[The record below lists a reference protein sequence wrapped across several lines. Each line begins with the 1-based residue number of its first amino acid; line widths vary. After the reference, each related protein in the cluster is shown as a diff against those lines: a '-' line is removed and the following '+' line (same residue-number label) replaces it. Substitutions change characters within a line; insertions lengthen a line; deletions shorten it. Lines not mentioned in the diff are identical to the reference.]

1 MFCAK
6 VLNLGSLPVV
16 AARYR
21 EGGLRASG
29 LRPDGPINNR
39 SAGYQPAPHRFALF
53 AAALLVVG
61 GACFAAD
68 FSGASAFKYTQAAV
82 AFGPRPSGSNAN
94 KALQTYIRTELH
106 NWKCEVMEDPFLA
119 KTPKGDVRMTNIIAK
134 FPGKSGHA
142 IAVTGHFDTK
152 LFPGRK
158 FVGANDGGS
167 STGLLLE
174 LAHVLSQTDHV
185 DDIYVVFFDGEEAV
199 GDWSDID
206 SVYGS
211 RHLAYKW
218 KGDGTLAKLKALIN
232 VDMIGD
238 KSLDVLIEENST
250 ASLRKLVWNT
260 AAELGYKT
268 YFLDDGEKVD
278 DDHMPFLKLG
288 VPSLDIIDFDYDP
301 WHKDSDTM
309 DKLSPKSLE
318 IVGSVV
324 VASVKKIDKQ

>member
-1 MFCAK
+1 MMLAK
-6 VLNLGSLPVV
+6 PS
-16 AARYR
+16 
-21 EGGLRASG
+21 ASEAEPDQG
-29 LRPDGPINNR
+29 VRRGRGRPP
-39 SAGYQPAPHRFALF
+39 YHAL
-53 AAALLVVG
+53 ALLLISA
-61 GACFAAD
+61 ACFAAD

-82 AFGPRPSGSNAN
+82 AFGPRPSGSAAN
-94 KALQTYIRTELH
+94 RQLQAYIRAQLRMW
-106 NWKCEVMEDPFLA
+106 NCEVTEDPFIG
-119 KTPKGDVRMTNIIAK
+119 KTPKGDVPMTNIIAK

-142 IAVTGHFDTK
+142 IGVTGHFDTK
-152 LFPGRK
+152 FFPGRK

-174 LAHVLSQTDHV
+174 LARDLSDTQHA

-199 GDWSDID
+199 GEWTDTD

-218 KGDGTLAKLKALIN
+218 KADSTLGRLKALIN

-238 KSLDVLIEENST
+238 KSLGVLIEENST
-250 ASLRKLVWNT
+250 QSLRKLVWN
-260 AAELGYKT
+260 AASELGYKA
-268 YFLDDGEKVD
+268 YFLDSGEKVD
-278 DDHMPFLKLG
+278 DDHVPFLKLG

-318 IVGSVV
+318 IVGAVV
-324 VASVKKIDKQ
+324 LEAVKRIGHQ

>member
-1 MFCAK
+1 MFRAQRHFF
-6 VLNLGSLPVV
+6 L
-16 AARYR
+16 AA
-21 EGGLRASG
+21 G
-29 LRPDGPINNR
+29 
-39 SAGYQPAPHRFALF
+39 ALF
-53 AAALLVVG
+53 ALG
-61 GACFAAD
+61 CHAAD
-68 FSGASAFKYTQAAV
+68 FSGPSAFKYTQAAV
-82 AFGPRPSGSNAN
+82 AFGPRPSGSAAN
-94 KALQTYIRTELH
+94 RQLQAYIRTQLRQ
-106 NWKCEVMEDPFLA
+106 WKCELIEDPFIA
-119 KTPKGDVRMTNIIAK
+119 KTPKGDVPMTNIIAK
-134 FPGKSGHA
+134 FPGRSGRA

-174 LAHVLSQTDHV
+174 LARDLSGAPRV
-185 DDIYVVFFDGEEAV
+185 DDVYVVFFDGEEAV
-199 GDWSDID
+199 NDWTETD

-218 KGDGTLAKLKALIN
+218 KADGTLARIKGLIN

-238 KSLDVLIEENST
+238 RNLGVLIEENST
-250 ASLRKLVWNT
+250 YSLRKLVWNT
-260 AAELGYKT
+260 AAELGYKA
-268 YFLDDGEKVD
+268 YFLDTGEKVE

-318 IVGSVV
+318 IVGTVV
-324 VASVKKIDKQ
+324 LESVKRLERQ

>member
-1 MFCAK
+1 MFRAQRHFF
-6 VLNLGSLPVV
+6 L
-16 AARYR
+16 AA
-21 EGGLRASG
+21 G
-29 LRPDGPINNR
+29 
-39 SAGYQPAPHRFALF
+39 ALF
-53 AAALLVVG
+53 ALG
-61 GACFAAD
+61 CHAAD
-68 FSGASAFKYTQAAV
+68 FSGPSAFKYTQAAV
-82 AFGPRPSGSNAN
+82 AFGPRPSGSAAN
-94 KALQTYIRTELH
+94 RQLQAYIRTQLRQ
-106 NWKCEVMEDPFLA
+106 WKCELIEDPFVA
-119 KTPKGDVRMTNIIAK
+119 KTPKGDVPMTNIIAK
-134 FPGKSGHA
+134 FPGRSGRA

-174 LAHVLSQTDHV
+174 LARDLSGAPRV
-185 DDIYVVFFDGEEAV
+185 DDVYVVFFDGEEAV
-199 GDWSDID
+199 NDWTETD

-218 KGDGTLAKLKALIN
+218 KADGTLARIKGLIN

-238 KSLDVLIEENST
+238 RNLGVLIEENST
-250 ASLRKLVWNT
+250 YSLRKLVWNT
-260 AAELGYKT
+260 AAELGYKA
-268 YFLDDGEKVD
+268 YFLDTGEKVE

-318 IVGSVV
+318 IVGTVV
-324 VASVKKIDKQ
+324 LESVKRLERQ

>member
-1 MFCAK
+1 MFRAK
-6 VLNLGSLPVV
+6 ILLTAIAV
-16 AARYR
+16 AA
-21 EGGLRASG
+21 AS
-29 LRPDGPINNR
+29 
-39 SAGYQPAPHRFALF
+39 Q
-53 AAALLVVG
+53 
-61 GACFAAD
+61 AAD
-68 FSGASAFKYTQAAV
+68 FSGASAFKYTQASV
-82 AFGPRPSGSNAN
+82 AFGPRPSGSAAN
-94 KALQTYIRTELH
+94 RQLQAYIRAQLRTM
-106 NWKCEVMEDPFLA
+106 KCEVIEDPFLG
-119 KTPKGDVRMTNIIAK
+119 KTPKGDVPMTNIIAK
-134 FPGKSGHA
+134 FPGRTGHA

-174 LAHVLSQTDHV
+174 LARVLTNTPHG

-199 GDWSDID
+199 GDWTETD

-218 KGDGTLAKLKALIN
+218 KADGTLPKIKALIN

-238 KSLDVLIEENST
+238 KSLGVLIEEEST
-250 ASLRKLVWNT
+250 QSLRKLVWN
-260 AAELGYKT
+260 AASELGYKA
-268 YFLDDGEKVD
+268 YFLDSGEKVE
-278 DDHMPFLKLG
+278 DDHLPFLKLG

-318 IVGSVV
+318 IVGTVV
-324 VASVKKIDKQ
+324 LESVKRIDRQ